1 MLLLAGLFLAAAAR
15 AEGPRP
21 GIAGEPS
28 TDRASPAEASLTE
41 SSPANP
47 TPGAAGAVVQAFYA
61 ALARGDCGL
70 AARLRRPY
78 SVARCRAVRELAV
91 TRIEPRYQDDRL
103 GIVFVDVSYR
113 TGAADQSRDET
124 FRGFVQAIRTE
135 DRWLIDGR
143 SYRPWAE
150 TGLDRYLREVAGISR
165 GHGADAVSM
174 ALPPPATRGDA
185 AARPGPPRAAPTA
198 TGSAAI
204 LSAVWPA
211 SALQAVPG
219 ETRARSRKPPDRSP
233 PTRIS
238 PDRTSPETASSGRT
252 GTAGPR
258 SPLPAAL
265 HGSLRRVRP
274 AEGDRPIALT
284 FDLCEQ
290 ADEVTGYDG
299 AIVDY
304 LRAERVPATFFAG
317 GKWLRSHT
325 ERAMQLIADPLFE
338 VGNHAWT
345 HGNFR
350 VLDPARAETEITWT
364 EAQYAELR
372 DALAGRAREAGID
385 AAEIATIPQAPR
397 AFRFP
402 YGACNPQALALT
414 ARLGLP
420 AIQWD
425 VVSGDAA
432 GGRSARAMAA
442 SVLAASTPG
451 SIVVMHANGRG
462 HGTAAA
468 LPAIVAG
475 LRGRGFRFVTIGDLL
490 AAGEPVA
497 AADCYELK
505 PGDNRRYDALFGD
518 GTQ

>member
-1 MLLLAGLFLAAAAR
+1 MIAARPRLRPRRCRRWRPRSGAAPGPVPCIFLLAGLLLAGLLPAAIVR

-21 GIAGEPS
+21 DVARAAG
-28 TDRASPAEASLTE
+28 RAGAGPATASSAE
-41 SSPANP
+41 P
-47 TPGAAGAVVQAFYA
+47 TP
-61 ALARGDCGL
+61 
-70 AARLRRPY
+70 
-78 SVARCRAVRELAV
+78 
-91 TRIEPRYQDDRL
+91 
-103 GIVFVDVSYR
+103 
-113 TGAADQSRDET
+113 GAADQSREET
-124 FRGFVQAIRTE
+124 FRGFVQAVRAE

-143 SYRPWAE
+143 SYRPWAD

-165 GHGADAVSM
+165 GHGVEAVSM
-174 ALPPPATRGDA
+174 ALPPPAIRNDA
-185 AARPGPPRAAPTA
+185 VRAGPPRAAAAAAPA
-198 TGSAAI
+198 PARSAAI
-204 LSAVWPA
+204 LNAVWPA
-211 SALQAVPG
+211 SALQAAPG
-219 ETRARSRKPPDRSP
+219 ETRARSLRPPDRTP
-233 PTRIS
+233 PTRML
-238 PDRTSPETASSGRT
+238 PDRVSPETASSG
-252 GTAGPR
+252 GTRAARPG

-265 HGSLRRVRP
+265 AGSLRRVRP

-317 GKWLRSHT
+317 GKWLRSHP

-350 VLDPARAETEITWT
+350 VLDLARAETEITWT

-385 AAEIATIPQAPR
+385 AAEIARIPEAPR

-432 GGRSARAMAA
+432 RGRSAQGMAA
-442 SVLAASTPG
+442 SVLAASRPG

-468 LPAIVAG
+468 LPAIIAG